1 MPRDRSFY
9 DVLKRGIDILL
20 SAAALVLTSP
30 IQLAVA
36 ALVRRKHGKPVLF
49 RQTRPGL
56 DGVTFELVKFR
67 TMRHEDAEHVTDEQ
81 RLTKLGRLLRASS
94 LDELPTLWNVLR
106 GDMSLVGPR
115 PLLIRY
121 LPLYS
126 PRQARRHEVRP
137 GVTGLAQVSGRNALT
152 WEEKFRLDVEY
163 VDNRS
168 LALDLSILLKTLQA
182 VFRRSG
188 INQEG
193 HATMP
198 EFTGSVVNTSD

>member
-1 MPRDRSFY
+1 M
-9 DVLKRGIDILL
+9 
-20 SAAALVLTSP
+20 
-30 IQLAVA
+30 
-36 ALVRRKHGKPVLF
+36 
-49 RQTRPGL
+49 
-56 DGVTFELVKFR
+56 
-67 TMRHEDAEHVTDEQ
+67 
-81 RLTKLGRLLRASS
+81 
-94 LDELPTLWNVLR
+94 
-106 GDMSLVGPR
+106 
-115 PLLIRY
+115 
-121 LPLYS
+121 
-126 PRQARRHEVRP
+126 RP